1 MHRLMAGVTI
11 LEHELSELRLL
22 VERQTGILLDC
33 PNSALAA
40 HVAEYLES
48 HELESPAALVDRLRA
63 SDQDPH
69 ALPTFLD
76 GVLNVN
82 TGFFRHPGAM
92 NALARQVIPQL
103 YARKSE
109 DGFCTLRIWSAGCS
123 TGEEA
128 YSIAMALCEALPGG
142 NGNSNGASNGNGRD
156 KSVASRNGGVAENGV
171 AACAGQSMK
180 DWSIHI
186 VGSDLLPSAIEVA
199 ERGLYPQSAL
209 TGLPPAAIRACF
221 SKIGSPS
228 GGQNSS
234 QEGSQNS
241 SSTGSTSN
249 GAASSGLVSNGSAR
263 NGSAQGSTNGAAN
276 GTNGSTN
283 VAHLLVKP
291 RLRSL
296 VTFNTMNLTKPVYI
310 GRFDCIFCMEVL
322 PHLSRAQRIALLER
336 LHLYLE
342 PGGYLFLR
350 QTEKLCAPNL
360 NFRSETF
367 DGYTFHRKP
376 LAASATSGR
385 YPLVVRIVYFI
396 YNRQMKT
403 VTATDAK
410 QRLAAL
416 LDAAQREP
424 VLIRRQNRD
433 VAVIMSAEEYERI
446 RGMNNAELKRTMD
459 RIGAQ
464 AAARGMTEEILA
476 DILKD

>member
-1 MHRLMAGVTI
+1 MAGATI

-40 HVAEYLES
+40 HVADYLES
-48 HELESPAALVDRLRA
+48 HELESAASLMDRLRA
-63 SDQDPH
+63 SDQDPA

-76 GVLNVN
+76 GVLNAN

-103 YARKSE
+103 FTRKSD

-128 YSIAMALCEALPGG
+128 YSIAMALCEALPAGNGSGCGNGASGG
-142 NGNSNGASNGNGRD
+142 NGGRD
-156 KSVASRNGGVAENGV
+156 AKEKNAARNGGIAENGV
-171 AACAGQSMK
+171 QAPAGQNMK

-186 VGSDLLPSAIEVA
+186 VGSDLLPSAIGAA

-221 SKIGSPS
+221 SKVGSPS
-228 GGQNSS
+228 GGQNGSLEAS
-234 QEGSQNS
+234 QHPVANGSGN
-241 SSTGSTSN
+241 GSMNGNNGASN
-249 GAASSGLVSNGSAR
+249 GGY
-263 NGSAQGSTNGAAN
+263 
-276 GTNGSTN
+276 
-283 VAHLLVKP
+283 LLVKP

-310 GRFDCIFCMEVL
+310 GRFDCIFCMDVL
-322 PHLSRAQRIALLER
+322 PHLSRVQRTALLER

-342 PGGYLFLR
+342 PGGYLFLS

-376 LAASATSGR
+376 LAASAAYGR
-385 YPLVVRIVYFI
+385 
-396 YNRQMKT
+396 
-403 VTATDAK
+403 
-410 QRLAAL
+410 
-416 LDAAQREP
+416 
-424 VLIRRQNRD
+424 
-433 VAVIMSAEEYERI
+433 
-446 RGMNNAELKRTMD
+446 
-459 RIGAQ
+459 
-464 AAARGMTEEILA
+464 
-476 DILKD
+476 

>member
-48 HELESPAALVDRLRA
+48 HELDSPAALLDRLRA
-63 SDQDPH
+63 SDQDPSV
-69 ALPTFLD
+69 LPAFLD

-103 YARKSE
+103 YARKVD
-109 DGFCTLRIWSAGCS
+109 DGPSTLRIWSAGCG
-123 TGEEA
+123 TGEET

-142 NGNSNGASNGNGRD
+142 NGNGSSNGSSSSNGSNNG
-156 KSVASRNGGVAENGV
+156 SNGGSGTKDAREKNSSGKNGGIAEASALGT
-171 AACAGQSMK
+171 GHGTK

-221 SKIGSPS
+221 SKIGSPN
-228 GGQNSS
+228 GGSNGSSNSS
-234 QEGSQNS
+234 SETSQNGAMNSSSNGSGNS
-241 SSTGSTSN
+241 SSTSTSN
-249 GAASSGLVSNGSAR
+249 GAGSGSHSGSNNGSSNGS
-263 NGSAQGSTNGAAN
+263 NNSSNNSSTNG
-276 GTNGSTN
+276 
-283 VAHLLVKP
+283 AHLLVKP

-310 GRFDCIFCMEVL
+310 GRFDCIFCMDVL
-322 PHLSRAQRIALLER
+322 PHLSRAQRTALMER

-342 PGGYLFLR
+342 PGGYLFLS
-350 QTEKLCAPNL
+350 QTEKLQAPNL

-376 LAASATSGR
+376 LAASAAYGR
-385 YPLVVRIVYFI
+385 
-396 YNRQMKT
+396 
-403 VTATDAK
+403 
-410 QRLAAL
+410 
-416 LDAAQREP
+416 
-424 VLIRRQNRD
+424 
-433 VAVIMSAEEYERI
+433 
-446 RGMNNAELKRTMD
+446 
-459 RIGAQ
+459 
-464 AAARGMTEEILA
+464 
-476 DILKD
+476 

>member
-48 HELESPAALVDRLRA
+48 QELESPAAMISRLRA
-63 SDQDPH
+63 SDQDPS
-69 ALPTFLD
+69 ALPAFLD

-103 YARKSE
+103 CTRKSD
-109 DGFCTLRIWSAGCS
+109 DGHGTLRIWSAGCS

-128 YSIAMALCEALPGG
+128 YSIAMALCEALPA
-142 NGNSNGASNGNGRD
+142 NGAGSSAGNVPTNGNGSKD
-156 KSVASRNGGVAENGV
+156 KDKDAREKNGSSRNGGIAENGV
-171 AACAGQSMK
+171 PACPGQATK

-221 SKIGSPS
+221 SKIGSPN
-228 GGQNSS
+228 G
-234 QEGSQNS
+234 
-241 SSTGSTSN
+241 SN
-249 GAASSGLVSNGSAR
+249 GAQEAQNGAGNGSSNGSGNGSTPASSNNGSSSNGSNSNGSA
-263 NGSAQGSTNGAAN
+263 NG
-276 GTNGSTN
+276 
-283 VAHLLVKP
+283 AHLLVKP

-310 GRFDCIFCMEVL
+310 GRFDCIFCMDVL
-322 PHLSRAQRIALLER
+322 PHLSRAQRTALMER

-342 PGGYLFLR
+342 PGGYLFLS

-376 LAASATSGR
+376 LAASAAYGR
-385 YPLVVRIVYFI
+385 
-396 YNRQMKT
+396 
-403 VTATDAK
+403 
-410 QRLAAL
+410 
-416 LDAAQREP
+416 
-424 VLIRRQNRD
+424 
-433 VAVIMSAEEYERI
+433 
-446 RGMNNAELKRTMD
+446 
-459 RIGAQ
+459 
-464 AAARGMTEEILA
+464 
-476 DILKD
+476 